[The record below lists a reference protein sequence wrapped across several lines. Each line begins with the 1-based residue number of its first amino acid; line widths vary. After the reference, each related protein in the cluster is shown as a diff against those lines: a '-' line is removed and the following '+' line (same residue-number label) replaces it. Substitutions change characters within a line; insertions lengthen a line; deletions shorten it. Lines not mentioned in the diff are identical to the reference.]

1 GKNREGVINFI
12 RKRDREFVMGNYKRL
27 MKTLYE
33 PATYYRR
40 VLTFLD
46 EYGPRGPKLKLTGED
61 FYAFF
66 RTLWMKGFLHRGRR
80 AFWKYFATILMR
92 YPNKLPKAIALA
104 IHGFHLRMVAQR
116 L

>member
-1 GKNREGVINFI
+1 MKELFNKAIS
-12 RKRDREFVMGNYKRL
+12 NYKRL

-33 PATYYRR
+33 PRVYYAR
-40 VLTFLD
+40 VLTFLN

-61 FYAFF
+61 IYAFF
-66 RTLWMKGFLHRGRR
+66 RSLWMMGVMHRGRR

-92 YPNKLPKAIALA
+92 YPSKLPKAIALA
-104 IHGFHLRMVAQR
+104 IHGFHFRMVAQS